1 MKLFSFSAEQ
11 SCGRGQPESQTPGED
26 AGSSHDAVNHLIPAA
41 SEPDT
46 IRADDIMEC
55 VGVAN
60 SPG

>member
-26 AGSSHDAVNHLIPAA
+26 AGSSQDAVNRLIPAA

-60 SPG
+60 SLS

>member
-26 AGSSHDAVNHLIPAA
+26 AGSSHDTLNHLIPAA

-46 IRADDIMEC
+46 IRADDMEC

-60 SPG
+60 SLS